1 MCQEIPRAIQLS
13 PNASSNACSTPTRP
27 LWRCYNKLEGPVQR
41 PCTEVSLTQGN
52 TQSSPLR
59 SRICPGIKSTMEQI
73 LTYLLHWWRHCTCCL
88 QCKTD
93 VTCTFFSTN
102 KVTSPA
108 LIFIGADLKS
118 TNSPQRFFHLKINLL
133 HRLQS
138 SQKTWFSSLWQIQ
151 LPPDI
156 WYIPSPMISAF
167 SIGGHHVPQCK
178 GLIQNTNVRSTGW
191 ATVFLGIFWLYQ
203 PENTVKYTQ
212 YKDWKQFWPYS
223 ES

>member
-1 MCQEIPRAIQLS
+1 MYRSKFNSRKHSTQPPKKQNLS
-13 PNASSNACSTPTRP
+13 RNQKHNGTNSHLPASLMKT
-27 LWRCYNKLEGPVQR
+27 L
-41 PCTEVSLTQGN
+41 
-52 TQSSPLR
+52 
-59 SRICPGIKSTMEQI
+59 
-73 LTYLLHWWRHCTCCL
+73 YLLPAMQNWCYLH
-88 QCKTD
+88 
-93 VTCTFFSTN
+93 FFSTN

-212 YKDWKQFWPYS
+212 YKDWKHFWPYS